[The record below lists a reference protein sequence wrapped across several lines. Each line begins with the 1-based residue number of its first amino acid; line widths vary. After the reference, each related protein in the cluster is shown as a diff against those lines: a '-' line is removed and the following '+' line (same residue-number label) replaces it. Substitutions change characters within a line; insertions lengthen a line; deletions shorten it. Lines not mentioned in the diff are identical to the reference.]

1 MSRLQQ
7 RRSPTVKIEAGSSLR
22 SASAQTT
29 FTQDNV
35 FQGTRRSRHS
45 TASNDSRDS
54 VVEIVSDSDSD
65 SGEGAILSPLPYSRR
80 HTSTT
85 PFSREVSPKSIQTA
99 KSSVTSRQHLNRI
112 RAAVAELEAC
122 PYDPAAMDRVNQVVA
137 AFYSSL
143 VEEDDNG
150 EPCLRRHTPVQLQ
163 WPVGM
168 KADVASIF
176 GQLCEVLARAA
187 ALQRRYIER
196 EAELEKENRQM
207 KKEIKRLG
215 KQSTVVKQEPVE
227 DLQRELDNARYDI
240 RNLHETRRQQADTI
254 RKLEEQIAAMS
265 YENDGL
271 RSERA
276 ETRDVFDT
284 TTRAAIESLAQG
296 RRVSGL

>member
-1 MSRLQQ
+1 
-7 RRSPTVKIEAGSSLR
+7 
-22 SASAQTT
+22 
-29 FTQDNV
+29 
-35 FQGTRRSRHS
+35 
-45 TASNDSRDS
+45 
-54 VVEIVSDSDSD
+54 
-65 SGEGAILSPLPYSRR
+65 
-80 HTSTT
+80 
-85 PFSREVSPKSIQTA
+85 
-99 KSSVTSRQHLNRI
+99 
-112 RAAVAELEAC
+112 
-122 PYDPAAMDRVNQVVA
+122 MDRVNKVVA
-137 AFYSSL
+137 AFYASL

-196 EAELEKENRQM
+196 EAALEKENRQL
-207 KKEIKRLG
+207 KKDIKRMG
-215 KQSTVVKQEPVE
+215 KHSTIVKQEPVE

-240 RNLHETRRQQADTI
+240 TNLHATRRQQADTI

-265 YENDGL
+265 FENDGL